1 MDYQSR
7 SLILQKLSDRSHGS
21 VATGEVEKQML
32 DGRLT
37 ELAIEIACVGS
48 VEVMRDIAIKLGQR
62 LKKAKG
68 VGAWA
73 SMDNHVK

>member
-7 SLILQKLSDRSHGS
+7 SRILQKLSDRSHGS
-21 VATGEVEKQML
+21 VATEEVEKQML
-32 DGRLT
+32 DGRIT

-62 LKKAKG
+62 LKKAKS